1 MNSNLGVIAGFFFAT
16 VFFVSITADRYAT
29 LASLL
34 RKTREDLSHGKES
47 TAILSNGKSFI
58 YHVNTYK
65 HRLYLLAIANIFGI
79 LSAFLMVTSVL
90 AALEN
95 FSNWSYQLFVI
106 SMVSLMIS
114 IIAYIA
120 ETIMSLGALQSHLHA
135 IYELMHKNKK
145 INKLKR

>member
-1 MNSNLGVIAGFFFAT
+1 MISNLGVIAGFFFAT

-34 RKTREDLSHGKES
+34 RKTREDLSYGKES

-79 LSAFLMVTSVL
+79 ISAFLMVTSVL
-90 AALEN
+90 LALEN
-95 FSNWSYQLFVI
+95 FSNWSYQIFVF

-114 IIAYIA
+114 IISYIT
-120 ETIMSLGALQSHLHA
+120 ETLMSLGALKSHLHA
-135 IYELMHKNKK
+135 IYELMRENKK
-145 INKLKR
+145 K

>member
-1 MNSNLGVIAGFFFAT
+1 
-16 VFFVSITADRYAT
+16 
-29 LASLL
+29 
-34 RKTREDLSHGKES
+34 
-47 TAILSNGKSFI
+47 
-58 YHVNTYK
+58 
-65 HRLYLLAIANIFGI
+65 
-79 LSAFLMVTSVL
+79 MVTSVL

-145 INKLKR
+145 IDKLKRE